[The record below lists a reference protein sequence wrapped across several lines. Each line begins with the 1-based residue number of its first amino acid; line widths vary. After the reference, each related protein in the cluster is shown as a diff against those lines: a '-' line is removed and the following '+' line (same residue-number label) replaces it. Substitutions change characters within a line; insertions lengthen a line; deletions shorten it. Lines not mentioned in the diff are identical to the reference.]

1 MALVPSRIHRPV
13 VTPLA
18 MVSIIVALAA
28 LGRLTAN
35 EMEVA
40 CGAIVALAK
49 FSPQQ
54 RRRN

>member
-1 MALVPSRIHRPV
+1 MALVPTNIQPPAITSLVMVGIV
-13 VTPLA
+13 VT
-18 MVSIIVALAA
+18 LAA
-28 LGRLTAN
+28 LGRLSAS

-54 RRRN
+54 RRRT